1 MGYFHAVSNPIQ
13 GIDNNLLMKYSL
25 ASVSVGLRRGF
36 LSKRV
41 SSGEEQDVLA
51 LSIQKSTYPRNSPF
65 PALIARLDIWEISK
79 DCEGIFSH
87 RNRILWLCLVYRIVK
102 CMKDKWMKAQFLCAP
117 SANFEKHTGRPGIY
131 FEQPFHA
138 SQAVS
143 LRHLFNGPFQAEEWP
158 SVQFS
163 FSS

>member
-79 DCEGIFSH
+79 DCEGMFFSPEQDTLALP
-87 RNRILWLCLVYRIVK
+87 RLQNRKVYER
-102 CMKDKWMKAQFLCAP
+102 
-117 SANFEKHTGRPGIY
+117 
-131 FEQPFHA
+131 
-138 SQAVS
+138 
-143 LRHLFNGPFQAEEWP
+143 
-158 SVQFS
+158 
-163 FSS
+163 